1 MSTSDIKP
9 EITSMINEVN
19 LVLKKHLSTLLN
31 PILSE
36 SEKTQNVLLNIPYV
50 KNLHD
55 ENIRKDN
62 IIKKLSQKLEEFGK
76 GSLKLEVSEVD
87 NIEKSFLKNRIE
99 LAIEKENKKIT
110 PFNLNNCSSD
120 DSYTYSDESDENME
134 LSTSPEI
141 SSILEN
147 LKKAKQNYESPIV
160 KQFNSFT
167 LLDNT
172 DEEDEE
178 DDEKEN
184 AAEEE
189 DEEDDEQ
196 QSADE
201 EQSAEEKDEE
211 EDEEEDNEDEEE
223 DEEEDDEEED
233 NEEENDE
240 KKADKKKETSEVEDD
255 DSEDEGL
262 EVEEV
267 TINGK
272 QYLTDD
278 KINGDIY
285 KCDADGEILFDK
297 NDDFIIVGK
306 FTKGKAIFI

>member
-62 IIKKLSQKLEEFGK
+62 IIKKLSEKLEEFGK

-189 DEEDDEQ
+189 DGEQ
-196 QSADE
+196 QDAGE
-201 EQSAEEKDEE
+201 EQSAEE

-223 DEEEDDEEED
+223 DDVDEEED
-233 NEEENDE
+233 EDDDEDEEKTDE
-240 KKADKKKETSEVEDD
+240 KKETSEVEDD

-267 TINGK
+267 TINGI